1 MMCILGR
8 QIVNFVASVGINLFE
23 KNFFWHF
30 SKIKI
35 SNIKHLFY
43 LFWGYLFLK
52 LKQQTNN
59 GMK

>member
-1 MMCILGR
+1 M
-8 QIVNFVASVGINLFE
+8 
-23 KNFFWHF
+23 F
-30 SKIKI
+30 SKIKM
-35 SNIKHLFY
+35 SKIKYLFY